1 MANLREQA
9 RAVDWEQARADGLA
23 ILRKEATLASLPA
36 ANRDNLGRA
45 RDIMGKLA
53 ENEGYYRQ
61 QSLARMATYDDLKKE
76 YVNYIHERDRAALQG
91 VIGGGGLAVVNLVDM
106 IGYGFSARGVPLAKF
121 YITVRGVA
129 DQGVKVAGEL
139 FPSALPTAPVVPF
152 TQAPAVAGGPLP
164 NLSGGSGISAP
175 GGSGGAGSAAAPP
188 PAATLPKTSDEQ
200 IQAAANQAQ
209 LVRDMHKAV
218 EETSRLNR
226 GIPGV
231 DRFRGWTTPQTGK
244 AEETTA
250 LKVSKG
256 LGEGID
262 AALKIASSVA
272 DVRAARR
279 GGDLVATAGAEV
291 QLTRDVA
298 QAGATAIDIANRAGK
313 LMGNR
318 GESGAFPVSAQVM
331 KGLKSADQVLSIA
344 QTSSN
349 TLAAYYEG
357 QGGNYDKA
365 WQHARDGV
373 TNAAKTFGAYGSQ
386 VEAAA
391 KAAEALKRA
400 SDATT
405 LRDKA
410 TSYLDYA
417 GNAAKV
423 GTIPGASDTGEAI
436 LKAREAVEQGFFV
449 KESIDLRRQDTF
461 RPNLDRLGRN
471 IREDYDMYM
480 HLSEFRPLFDL
491 PQQFPG
497 DSFSR
502 TPPVILKPQQ

>member
-23 ILRKEATLASLPA
+23 ILRKETTLASLPA

-53 ENEGYYRQ
+53 DNEGYYRQ

-76 YVNYIHERDRAALQG
+76 YVKYIHERDRAALQG

-106 IGYGFSARGVPLAKF
+106 VGYGFAARGVPLAKF
-121 YITVRGVA
+121 YTTVRGVA
-129 DQGVKVAGEL
+129 DQGVKVASEL
-139 FPSALPTAPVVPF
+139 LPSPPAAPAVPF
-152 TQAPAVAGGPLP
+152 THAPAGAGGSLP
-164 NLSGGSGISAP
+164 GFAGGSITSTP
-175 GGSGGAGSAAAPP
+175 GGGGGGAGSAASPM
-188 PAATLPKTSDEQ
+188 PAATQPKTSDEQ
-200 IQAAANQAQ
+200 IKTTANQAQ
-209 LVRDMHKAV
+209 FARDLHKAV
-218 EETSRLNR
+218 EETSRLNH
-226 GIPGV
+226 GIPGI
-231 DRFRGWTTPQTGK
+231 DRFRGWTTPQSGK

-256 LGEGID
+256 VGEGVD
-262 AALKIASSVA
+262 SALKIASSIA
-272 DVRAARR
+272 DVQAARR
-279 GGDLVATAGAEV
+279 GGDLVATAKAEV
-291 QLTRDVA
+291 QLTRDVT

-318 GESGAFPVSAQVM
+318 GESGAFPISAQVM
-331 KGLKSADQVLSIA
+331 KGLKSADQVLSIV
-344 QTSSN
+344 QTSADMS
-349 TLAAYYEG
+349 AAYYEA
-357 QGGNYDKA
+357 QGGNYDKV

-373 TNAAKTFGAYGSQ
+373 TNAAKTFGPYGSQ

-423 GTIPGASDTGEAI
+423 GTIPAAKDTGDAI
-436 LKAREAVEQGFFV
+436 LKAKEAVEQGFFV
-449 KESIDLRRQDTF
+449 KDSIDLRRQDTF

-471 IREDYDMYM
+471 IREDYDMYK
-480 HLSEFRPLFDL
+480 HLSEFKSLFDL
-491 PQQFPG
+491 PQQFPS

-502 TPPVILKPQQ
+502 TPPVIMMPQQ